1 MQKIAIVGGHRR
13 TKLLAPFEES
23 DWDIWSL
30 SPSNERE
37 LLRHDAWFEL
47 HSRAAL
53 QPQDI
58 YLEWLK
64 MLPLVYMQTADP
76 EFPGSVAYPKDEMVA
91 RFGSQF
97 FTNSIAW
104 MLALA
109 ITRSPPAIG
118 VWGVEGSTHDEYH
131 QERPGTLHFIELARA
146 LGIDLVREIA
156 LLLDSAEKRGRE
168 EGRREEAERIVRWL
182 RAAVEEGN
190 VAVCMAETRA
200 EYERAVGF
208 AAGFQIAADAIEA
221 GKHHE
226 PAVPEGDSD
235 E

>member
-1 MQKIAIVGGHRR
+1 
-13 TKLLAPFEES
+13 
-23 DWDIWSL
+23 
-30 SPSNERE
+30 
-37 LLRHDAWFEL
+37 
-47 HSRAAL
+47 
-53 QPQDI
+53 
-58 YLEWLK
+58 

-146 LGIDLVREIA
+146 LGIEVIIPEGCK
-156 LLLDSAEKRGRE
+156 LLQPGVLYGYETN
-168 EGRREEAERIVRWL
+168 L
-182 RAAVEEGN
+182 Q
-190 VAVCMAETRA
+190 VAV
-200 EYERAVGF
+200 
-208 AAGFQIAADAIEA
+208 AA
-221 GKHHE
+221 
-226 PAVPEGDSD
+226 
-235 E
+235 